1 MFSRWIVTNITSA
14 CGTVYCRKASIH
26 CGDQLGIYGQYVR
39 RERECWRLTEDLYS
53 LDTRDSQSVRRIYI
67 FHRHVYPLCTH
78 ELSSVLLHVW
88 TSSSRNFLLK
98 LAILSLSQLSE
109 WLYRC
114 YTRIHYLLT
123 HLHTCLRFCPSLP
136 PTHIYIVVLWAS
148 V

>member
-14 CGTVYCRKASIH
+14 CGTVYCRKTSIP

-53 LDTRDSQSVRRIYI
+53 LDTRESQSVRRIYI

-88 TSSSRNFLLK
+88 TYSTRNFLLK
-98 LAILSLSQLSE
+98 LAILSLTVSCQNGCIDAILE
-109 WLYRC
+109 FTIYWL
-114 YTRIHYLLT
+114 TFIHA
-123 HLHTCLRFCPSLP
+123 FDFAP